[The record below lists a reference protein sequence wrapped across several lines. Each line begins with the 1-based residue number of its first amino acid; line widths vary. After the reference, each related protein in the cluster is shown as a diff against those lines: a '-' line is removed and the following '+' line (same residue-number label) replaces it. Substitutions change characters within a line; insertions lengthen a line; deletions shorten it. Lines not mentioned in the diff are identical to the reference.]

1 MYAIIHLPDATLVGY
16 SGKYQG
22 SCWGN
27 EPVKPMYFIN
37 YTGAQHCLETENFKK
52 SNGNWEGIYMNQSG
66 NGSLQHIIPKH
77 LLEVIEVPDV

>member
-16 SGKYQG
+16 SG
-22 SCWGN
+22 SWGN
-27 EPVKPMYFIN
+27 EPVKPIYFIN

-52 SNGNWEGIYMNQSG
+52 SNGNWEGIYMDQLG

-77 LLEVIEVPDV
+77 LLEVIEVPNV